1 MARAGPLA
9 QLIVQ
14 RIVEDNA
21 DPLDLLNFN
30 PLNWQFPNGTVFT
43 ADHNWLQPPV
53 KRVIN
58 GRQDAFSPR

>member
-9 QLIVQ
+9 QLITQ

-21 DPLDLLNFN
+21 DPLIQLLYN
-30 PLNWQFPNGTVFT
+30 PLQWSFPNGTAFT
-43 ADHNWLQPPV
+43 ADHNWLQPTV
-53 KRVIN
+53 KKVIN